1 MNIDELL
8 LNELNR
14 LKKMDKYLQSKIV
27 AIQLPEG
34 LKTKVDLI
42 SNELKGKDIIFLGDP
57 FWGACDIPPK
67 GNYDILVQFGHS
79 IIPNLGE
86 FGHVIFL
93 EMQKEL
99 EFNIDISKIPFKSV
113 VLTSNVTYSN
123 QLIWVKDELERN
135 GIRVDLRRG
144 DSRVFYPGQILGCNI
159 SAARGN
165 GEGILF
171 IGEGLFHPL
180 GIALA
185 LDKPVLSFN
194 PVTNEYVDMEPIKK
208 KFLKQRYAA
217 IDISSRANN
226 FGIIVSSKIGQVR
239 YTLAKKAQEMLMKH
253 GKSSFIVVMDL
264 IRNEEIINFPADV
277 YVNTACP
284 RVTIEDYSTFSKPI
298 ITYYELS
305 MALGEKDKS
314 KYILDEIS
322 LVDEIGSVS
331 FWGRDK
337 SPGHN

>member
-1 MNIDELL
+1 MNTDELL
-8 LNELNR
+8 IEELSK
-14 LKKMDKYLQSKIV
+14 LKKMDKYLKAKTV

-34 LKTKVDLI
+34 LKTKIRLI
-42 SNELKGKDIIFLGDP
+42 SQELNDKELLFIGDP

-86 FGHVIFL
+86 YGHVIFL
-93 EMQKEL
+93 ELQKQL
-99 EFNIDISKIPFKSV
+99 EFDIDPAKIPFKSL

-123 QLIWVKDELERN
+123 QLPILKEKLEKH
-135 GIRVDLRRG
+135 GISVDLKRG

-159 SAARGN
+159 SAARGK
-165 GEGILF
+165 GEGVLF
-171 IGEGLFHPL
+171 VGEGLFHPL
-180 GIALA
+180 GISLA
-185 LDKPVLSFN
+185 LEKPVIAFN
-194 PVTNEYVDMEPIKK
+194 PVTNEYIDMDPIKK

-217 IDISSRANN
+217 IDIASRSDY

-239 YTLAKKAQEMLMKH
+239 YTLAKKAQEILSKH
-253 GKSSFIVVMDL
+253 NKKSFIVVMDL
-264 IRNEEIINFPADV
+264 IRNEEIINFPAEV

-298 ITYYELS
+298 ITYHELS

-314 KYILDEIS
+314 KYILDEIT